1 MLPEGDGLRSLQ
13 MGVAAHYGALVL
25 LRLIGDGGNEVQDL
39 ALDFRSHV
47 TRKQLHIQSHLVVAA
62 AGGVQLFAHRADALH
77 EGLLHK
83 GVNVLGG
90 FVNRKLAFF
99 QIGKDVPKRGDQK
112 LHIFGGD
119 DALLAQHCGVRNRT
133 RNILFNEF
141 FVKGDRGIECFRRR
155 IDVAC
160 GASCPKF
167 AHTYFL
173 TFAFTIACTLVGS
186 P

>member
-1 MLPEGDGLRSLQ
+1 MLSEGDGLRALQ
-13 MGVAAHYGALVL
+13 MGVPAHYGALVF
-25 LRLIGDGGNEVQDL
+25 LRLVGDGGDEVQDL
-39 ALDFRSHV
+39 ALDFRSHAPC
-47 TRKQLHIQSHLVVAA
+47 KQLHIQSHLVVAA
-62 AGGVQLFAHRADALH
+62 AGGVQLFAHRADASD

-83 GVNVLGG
+83 GMDILGAL
-90 FVNRKLAFF
+90 VDHDLTFF
-99 QIGKDVPKRGDQK
+99 QIGKDVPERGDQQ
-112 LHIFGGD
+112 LHILGGD
-119 DALLAQHCGVRNRT
+119 DALLAQHRGVRNRT
-133 RNILFNEF
+133 RDILFNEF

-167 AHTYFL
+167 THTYFL